1 MRKNDFY
8 LIIGIL
14 IATAIVVIFSNIITR
29 KDTASAVAV
38 VTIDGSEY
46 GRFPLDKDV
55 TERIEYSDG
64 AYNVLSIHDGICEI
78 TEASCRD
85 QICVHHMSVQYN
97 GQTIVCLPNK
107 LVITIENSN
116 NDDIDGATH

>member
-1 MRKNDFY
+1 MKKNDFY

-46 GRFPLDKDV
+46 GGENPWMQR
-55 TERIEYSDG
+55 
-64 AYNVLSIHDGICEI
+64 EI
-78 TEASCRD
+78 QFRH
-85 QICVHHMSVQYN
+85 IPR
-97 GQTIVCLPNK
+97 L
-107 LVITIENSN
+107 L
-116 NDDIDGATH
+116 